1 MNKICPLLTKMIRF
15 SDGERVICPLQ
26 TEEMRYM
33 DGERV
38 SFPINKNQLFSFTFW
53 RNHGSRY
60 QVGYV
65 SGIPEAEI
73 FG

>member
-1 MNKICPLLTKMIRF
+1 MTKICPLLTKMISF

-38 SFPINKNQLFSFTFW
+38 SFPIKNNNYFCLLF
-53 RNHGSRY
+53 G
-60 QVGYV
+60 
-65 SGIPEAEI
+65 EI
-73 FG
+73 MAVDIK